1 MNVVNQN
8 ESYQEYL
15 LNILNKEPNSLNEK
29 IKEQLKLNIYLS
41 LLSLNNHNYQERFFE
56 EEHNIID
63 DFLRKT
69 NNLKVKIQLK
79 RKDSE
84 IDNLITKIKELHQ
97 ENEKI
102 IQKYNLDNLDIETIL
117 NSKDPKKITE
127 LIDKLTKI
135 KIHKHDTKEEYD
147 NYRLFISENIFT
159 SHYYLENNNLHINT
173 KEQEEVISLDIFYE
187 IFDYLLNIN
196 NYNQVFLNN
205 DINNKH
211 TMVID
216 KLISLVTSD
225 DISKDITTK
234 EIIPIILTNL
244 LTKDISN
251 LNDIDTSSFKIDNI
265 KITDLYS
272 FASSNNELENDK
284 KARWNKVIIPN
295 DYLYSKIKN
304 LIQKG
309 MYYYNENNFT
319 LENIDNRTSDFKI
332 SIDIDKIPTFLND
345 LIINSI
351 ESYSN

>member
-1 MNVVNQN
+1 MNAVNQN
-8 ESYQEYL
+8 EIYQESL
-15 LNILNKEPNSLNEK
+15 LNILNKENNPLDEE

-41 LLSLNNHNYQERFFE
+41 LLSLNNHNYQEKFFE
-56 EEHNIID
+56 QEHNTID
-63 DFLRKT
+63 DFLRKI

-84 IDNLITKIKELHQ
+84 IDNLITKIKELHH
-97 ENEKI
+97 ENEKL

-127 LIDKLTKI
+127 LIDKLTKV
-135 KIHKHDTKEEYD
+135 KIHKNDMKEEYD
-147 NYRLFISENIFT
+147 NYRLFISENIFN
-159 SHYYLENNNLHINT
+159 SHYYLDNDNLHISSKEREEIIPLNT
-173 KEQEEVISLDIFYE
+173 FYE
-187 IFDYLLNIN
+187 IFDYLLDIN
-196 NYNQVFLNN
+196 NYNQVFLNDKIN
-205 DINNKH
+205 DQH
-211 TMVID
+211 TIVID
-216 KLISLVTSD
+216 KLINLAKSD

-272 FASSNNELENDK
+272 FASNNKELENNK
-284 KARWNKVIIPN
+284 LARWNKVIIPN
-295 DYLYSKIKN
+295 EYLYSKIKD

-345 LIINSI
+345 LITNSI
-351 ESYSN
+351 